1 MTCNCCV
8 PTIQSVFRTMDSEC
22 VWSVSPLEK
31 WSLIIAMSVSEIWPQ
46 FCGMTTQHSKPTKT
60 YLFFFLEEFCS
71 TFLCTTW
78 GRTDSQ
84 TTGKLKGHSVPTLH
98 LSTQRLHHQ
107 PQHVSKMMSPA
118 DTLTSIRLDTQT
130 KSLPALVLPQKKKKY
145 LQDDIE
151 DVNISAWIAVSSK
164 RLQGGKGLIE
174 SWSLEFWNPYG
185 LWSQRL
191 TTELFAFIS
200 LKFNLTS
207 SGTFSQVPLASDNF
221 LLCFS
226 FDQ

>member
-1 MTCNCCV
+1 MCVKHLPTWKMVSNHCNAG
-8 PTIQSVFRTMDSEC
+8 IRD
-22 VWSVSPLEK
+22 L
-31 WSLIIAMSVSEIWPQ
+31 
-46 FCGMTTQHSKPTKT
+46 TTVLWNDYTAFKT
-60 YLFFFLEEFCS
+60 NQNLFFFFLEEFCS

-107 PQHVSKMMSPA
+107 PQHISKMMSPA
-118 DTLTSIRLDTQT
+118 DTLTSIRLDTNKIIT
-130 KSLPALVLPQKKKKY
+130 CFSFATEKKKY

>member
-1 MTCNCCV
+1 MCVKHLPTWKMVSNHCNV
-8 PTIQSVFRTMDSEC
+8 GIRD
-22 VWSVSPLEK
+22 L
-31 WSLIIAMSVSEIWPQ
+31 
-46 FCGMTTQHSKPTKT
+46 TTVLWNDYTAFKT
-60 YLFFFLEEFCS
+60 NQNLFFFFLEEFCS

-118 DTLTSIRLDTQT
+118 DTLTSIRLDTNKIIT
-130 KSLPALVLPQKKKKY
+130 CFSFATEKKKY

>member
-1 MTCNCCV
+1 MQCRYQRFDHSSV
-8 PTIQSVFRTMDSEC
+8 EWLHSIQNQ
-22 VWSVSPLEK
+22 P
-31 WSLIIAMSVSEIWPQ
+31 
-46 FCGMTTQHSKPTKT
+46 KP
-60 YLFFFLEEFCS
+60 FFFFSLEEFCS

-118 DTLTSIRLDTQT
+118 DTLTSIRLDTNKIIT
-130 KSLPALVLPQKKKKY
+130 CFSFATEKKKY